1 MTVARQFAEA
11 FNRRDLD
18 SLVGCFTDDATYHDL
33 FYGHFRGHDSLR
45 KLFDRMFTDGRDHVW
60 TIDAVAESPDVAMAE
75 WTFEFVVSDAV
86 PRSAGRRLR
95 FRGVSVFE
103 LRDGRCGAYREYFD
117 RGVALVELGFE
128 PDSLWRTLG
137 RRPET
142 LPG

>member
-1 MTVARQFAEA
+1 MTTITLPADIEASLAEEARRRGTTPEAVA
-11 FNRRDLD
+11 L
-18 SLVGCFTDDATYHDL
+18 
-33 FYGHFRGHDSLR
+33 DSLR

-60 TIDAVAESPDVAMAE
+60 TIDAVAESPGVAMAE